1 MMNINELLD
10 RSTITTEVLTI
21 VWNLQEDDNYTKEDA
36 VQDLLDLLDTQ
47 ELI

>member
-1 MMNINELLD
+1 MNINELLD